1 MTTDQDPVVSGNDN
15 PLVYTLTVRNQG
27 SSALTGVVLRDDV
40 PVGMYVTVDG
50 VGWWYLQSCELV
62 LVADSEYLTWIAG

>member
-1 MTTDQDPVVSGNDN
+1 MGINH

-40 PVGMYVTVDG
+40 PVGMDVQSDG
-50 VGWWYLQSCELV
+50 VGWWDLQSC
-62 LVADSEYLTWIAG
+62 G